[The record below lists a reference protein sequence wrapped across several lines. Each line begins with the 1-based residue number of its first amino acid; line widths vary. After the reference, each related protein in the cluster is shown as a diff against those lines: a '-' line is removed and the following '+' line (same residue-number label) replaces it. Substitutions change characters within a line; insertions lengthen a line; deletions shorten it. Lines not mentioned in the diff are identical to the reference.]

1 LFYIGSRSRFK
12 FTEFAKSFPF
22 LSYSDLKKWQSPI
35 ANDYYVFGTPT
46 MFLLDK
52 KRTILLRPNSVKQT
66 DAWVD
71 WFLIQGNLKKKLM

>member
-1 LFYIGSRSRFK
+1 MERTKGRSGFYCFRRS
-12 FTEFAKSFPF
+12 
-22 LSYSDLKKWQSPI
+22 DVKKWQSPI

-52 KRTILLRPNSVKQT
+52 KRTILLRPYSVKQM

-71 WFLIQGNLKKKLM
+71 WFLIQGNMKK